1 MKLSKELSRRAT
13 GRTLY
18 ILDEPTTGLHFEDT
32 KKLLE
37 VLHELVDQGN
47 TVVVIEHNLDV
58 VKTADWLLDF
68 GPEGGDGGGL
78 IVAKGTPEQVAADK
92 ESWTGRYLKDVLDR
106 QEARR
111 RARVQTATRA
121 KVQQASARQAPAP
134 EASSPA
140 APSRKASAEA
150 KPAPAKARKRASA

>member
-1 MKLSKELSRRAT
+1 M
-13 GRTLY
+13 
-18 ILDEPTTGLHFEDT
+18 
-32 KKLLE
+32 
-37 VLHELVDQGN
+37 
-47 TVVVIEHNLDV
+47 
-58 VKTADWLLDF
+58 
-68 GPEGGDGGGL
+68 
-78 IVAKGTPEQVAADK
+78 AKGTPEQVATDK

-140 APSRKASAEA
+140 APARKASAEA